1 LNFEQT
7 KTNNSQPIHIDDVDI
22 SEIFIKAKGVP
33 YDKEKAAAQFAAIEN
48 AVDTPR
54 YLNQNRS

>member
-1 LNFEQT
+1 MNCEQT
-7 KTNNSQPIHIDDVDI
+7 KTDNSQPIHIDDVDI
-22 SEIFIKAKGVP
+22 SEIFVKAKGVP

-54 YLNQNRS
+54 